1 MNRDKSLHQLSD
13 DSIQWDFVVIGGGA
27 SGLGSAVD
35 AVSRGYK
42 TLLLESHDF
51 CKGTSSRSTKLVHGG
66 VRYMAQGYIDL
77 VREAL
82 KERGLLAHNAAHL
95 VKTQDFVIPNY
106 TLWNSVLYAVG
117 LTFYDFLSGKLS
129 LGKTRLI
136 GKKKTLE
143 ELPNVKPEGLRS
155 GVVYTDGQFDDSRL
169 GINLAQT
176 IDDLGGCVVNY
187 VKADGFIKDAQGKII
202 GVNAVDTLS
211 GQKYSIRCKAV
222 INATGVFANEVLNE
236 DNPNHGKFIVPS
248 QGIHIVLDKSFL
260 KGDNAVMIP
269 KTSDG
274 RVLFIVPWHDKCIVG
289 TTDVLVDQP
298 SYEPKPLEKEIQFVM
313 ESAQKYLNKK
323 PTRKDVLSIFAGLR
337 PLAAPK
343 EEGKSTKEVSRSHK
357 VIAHPSGMVTLT
369 GGKWTSYRKMAEDAV
384 DKAIEV
390 HNLNREK
397 CKSYDLSIHGNM
409 DKRDVDRSNHLYVYG
424 ADIPAIKKLEAE
436 KVEYAEKLHPKYD
449 YTVAEVV
456 WGVREEM
463 AMNLE
468 DILARRVRLLFLD
481 ARVAIEC
488 APKVAAIM
496 AQELGKDKAW
506 EEAEVNG
513 FVSLAKNYLLE

>member
-1 MNRDKSLHQLSD
+1 
-13 DSIQWDFVVIGGGA
+13 
-27 SGLGSAVD
+27 
-35 AVSRGYK
+35 
-42 TLLLESHDF
+42 
-51 CKGTSSRSTKLVHGG
+51 
-66 VRYMAQGYIDL
+66 
-77 VREAL
+77 
-82 KERGLLAHNAAHL
+82 
-95 VKTQDFVIPNY
+95 
-106 TLWNSVLYAVG
+106 
-117 LTFYDFLSGKLS
+117 
-129 LGKTRLI
+129 
-136 GKKKTLE
+136 
-143 ELPNVKPEGLRS
+143 
-155 GVVYTDGQFDDSRL
+155 
-169 GINLAQT
+169 
-176 IDDLGGCVVNY
+176 
-187 VKADGFIKDAQGKII
+187 
-202 GVNAVDTLS
+202 
-211 GQKYSIRCKAV
+211 
-222 INATGVFANEVLNE
+222 
-236 DNPNHGKFIVPS
+236 
-248 QGIHIVLDKSFL
+248 
-260 KGDNAVMIP
+260 
-269 KTSDG
+269 
-274 RVLFIVPWHDKCIVG
+274 
-289 TTDVLVDQP
+289 
-298 SYEPKPLEKEIQFVM
+298 
-313 ESAQKYLNKK
+313 
-323 PTRKDVLSIFAGLR
+323 
-337 PLAAPK
+337 
-343 EEGKSTKEVSRSHK
+343 EVSRSHK

-409 DKRDVDRSNHLYVYG
+409 DKKDVDRSNHLYVYG